1 MIINI
6 IMNERDFFVGFLKRK
21 GLKMTHPREIVLQAF
36 LTHEGHLTTE
46 DILNASRLL
55 DASIGQATVF
65 RTMKLIAEAGL
76 ARDACQDDGPRKYEH
91 AYLHSHHDHLQCI
104 SCGKVIEFFDSDIER
119 AQEAIFRHYGFTA
132 IDHKMELL
140 GLCAECSAQQE

>member
-1 MIINI
+1 
-6 IMNERDFFVGFLKRK
+6 MNERELFVGFLKRK

-46 DILNASRLL
+46 DIHNASRLL

-119 AQEAIFRHYGFTA
+119 AQEAIFRQYGFTA
-132 IDHKMELL
+132 IGHKMELQ
-140 GLCAECSAQQE
+140 GLCAECSAQQEKTGTQL